1 MTEAELLEKV
11 KTGLGFSG
19 NYHDEILK
27 IHINTVKSVMK
38 NAGVP
43 QSVIDSSEGA
53 SVGCI
58 LVGVND
64 IYNYGS
70 GSVKFSPVFE
80 YLVIQ
85 LATGNNEEGVTDV

>member
-27 IHINTVKSVMK
+27 IHINTVKSFMK

-43 QSVIDSSEGA
+43 QAVIDSGEGA

-64 IYNYGS
+64 LYNFS
-70 GSVKFSPVFE
+70 GGGVKFSPVFE
-80 YLVIQ
+80 YMVIQ
-85 LATGNNEEGVTDV
+85 LATGNQKEGETDV

>member
-1 MTEAELLEKV
+1 MTEDELLEKV

-19 NYHDEILK
+19 DYHDEILK
-27 IHINTVKSVMK
+27 IHINTVKAYMR

-43 QSVIDSSEGA
+43 QSVIDSGNGA

-58 LVGVND
+58 LIGVND
-64 IYNYGS
+64 IYNYSS
-70 GSVKFSPVFE
+70 GGVKFSPVFE

-85 LATGNNEEGVTDV
+85 LATGNQKEGETDV

>member
-1 MTEAELLEKV
+1 MTEDELLEKV

-19 NYHDEILK
+19 DYHDEILK
-27 IHINTVKSVMK
+27 IHMNTGKGYMR

-43 QSVIDSSEGA
+43 QSVIDSGEGA

-64 IYNYGS
+64 LYNFS
-70 GSVKFSPVFE
+70 GGGVKFSPVFE
-80 YLVIQ
+80 YMVIQ
-85 LATGNNEEGVTDV
+85 LATGNKEGETDV

>member
-1 MTEAELLEKV
+1 MTEAELLDKV

-27 IHINTVKSVMK
+27 IYINTAKSFMK

-43 QSVIDSSEGA
+43 QSVIDSGEGA

-58 LVGVND
+58 LTGVND
-64 IYNYGS
+64 LYNYS
-70 GSVKFSPVFE
+70 GGGVKFSPVFMQM
-80 YLVIQ
+80 VIQ
-85 LATGNNEEGVTDV
+85 LATGNEGKADV